1 MSQAGPHSM
10 AKRCGGL
17 QQNFLRSQNSTE
29 LSGDAKDS
37 PADSAGRLRG
47 YAAVKHG
54 AFWKHQLIR
63 FAVES
68 RI

>member
-1 MSQAGPHSM
+1 MLSGPATM
-10 AKRCGGL
+10 GGV
-17 QQNFLRSQNSTE
+17 
-29 LSGDAKDS
+29 SGDAKGS

-63 FAVES
+63 FAVEF
-68 RI
+68 RT